1 MEYNEKD
8 QGIELDIG
16 RIFTVLWRRV
26 WVILLAGVLVAT
38 VAFSYA
44 WFLVSPVYESSAK
57 IYVRNVYDGNNGAY
71 SQAQIDGAKELAQT
85 YMVLLDSR
93 PVWEQVQ
100 QKTGLEYSEDQL
112 SSMVGVNA
120 INDTEVFQIVV
131 RAYDYK
137 HAAMIATA
145 LTDVLPGI
153 LSDVVE
159 GGSVRVVEYPVED
172 PKPVGP
178 SYAKYMM
185 LGAALGVFLSAVII
199 ILLDLMDNYIDTE
212 NYLTNKYEDIPLL
225 AVIPCDEGNK
235 YGYHKS
241 KGYYANDSRK

>member
-1 MEYNEKD
+1 MND
-8 QGIELDIG
+8 NARNQDMELDIG

-26 WVILLAGVLVAT
+26 WVILLAGVLMAA

-44 WFLVSPVYESSAK
+44 WFLVSPVYEADAK
-57 IYVRNVYDGNNGAY
+57 IYVRNVYEANNGAY
-71 SQAQIDGAKELAQT
+71 SQAQIDGAKGLAQT

-93 PVWEQVQ
+93 PVWEQVL
-100 QKTGLEYSEDQL
+100 QKTGLNYTQDQL
-112 SSMVGVNA
+112 RSMVGVKA
-120 INDTEVFQIVV
+120 INETEVFQIVV
-131 RAYDYK
+131 RAYNYQ

-145 LTDVLPGI
+145 LTDVLPGV
-153 LSDVVE
+153 LADVVE
-159 GGSVRVVEYPVED
+159 GGSVRVVEYPVEN

-178 SYAKYMM
+178 NYAKYIVV
-185 LGAALGVFLSAVII
+185 GAALGVFLSAVII

-212 NYLTNKYEDIPLL
+212 KYLTNKYEDIPLL

-241 KGYYANDSRK
+241 KGYYENDSRK

>member
-1 MEYNEKD
+1 MNNNERD
-8 QGIELDIG
+8 QGLELDIS
-16 RIFTVLWRRV
+16 RVFTVLWRRI
-26 WVILLAGVLVAT
+26 WVILLAGVLMAAA
-38 VAFSYA
+38 AFGYA
-44 WFLVSPVYESSAK
+44 WLMVSPVYEASAK
-57 IYVRNVYDGNNGAY
+57 IYVRNVYDANNGAY

-112 SSMVGVNA
+112 RGMVGVNA
-120 INDTEVFQIVV
+120 INETEVFQIVV

-185 LGAALGVFLSAVII
+185 LGAVMGVFLSAAVI

-212 NYLTNKYEDIPLL
+212 SYLTNKYEDIPLL
-225 AVIPCDEGNK
+225 AVIPCDDNGK

-241 KGYYANDSRK
+241 KGYYATDSRK